1 MLARL
6 RLREHFQILGS
17 YFLSHTN
24 TVILL
29 YSFCDIIKEAGL
41 FSPGFP
47 SYLESV
53 RVNIGCPVVRTDGR
67 LFGPGRIKV
76 GR

>member
-6 RLREHFQILGS
+6 LLGEHFQILGS
-17 YFLSHTN
+17 YFLPHTN

-29 YSFCDIIKEAGL
+29 YSYCCIITEIGL

-47 SYLESV
+47 NYLESV
-53 RVNIGCPVVRTDGR
+53 RVNIGFPVVRVDGR
-67 LFGPGRIKV
+67 LFGRCTAKWLQ
-76 GR
+76 